1 MSPFKIGQSQDK
13 GFSRYSPWKLT
24 GNDFGITGK
33 LRRINREIKGTTAG
47 YGLQS
52 MELGTSP
59 TSASVNEPENDQQD
73 DSADRGADDG
83 GDDAGAEMNAELG
96 K

>member
-1 MSPFKIGQSQDK
+1 MTGGHVHDSQVVGEVLDTPRPLLAVTADK
-13 GFSRYSPWKLT
+13 AYDSEKV
-24 GNDFGITGK
+24 
-33 LRRINREIKGTTAG
+33 TTAG